1 MIDFSQLDIILSIN
15 MMASCFDVLFTEADC
30 LRHYMA
36 AVCSCMFVVQ
46 HVRVSFVCHLVIKV
60 HEVRQQ
66 LKEIMEQQKMDIVSC
81 GTEWDIVRKCICSS
95 YFQQAA
101 RLKVCLS

>member
-1 MIDFSQLDIILSIN
+1 MVAL
-15 MMASCFDVLFTEADC
+15 CFVVMFTEIDC
-30 LRHYMA
+30 LIYYMA
-36 AVCSCMFVVQ
+36 ACCSCMFVVQ
-46 HVRVSFVCHLVIKV
+46 YARVSFVSSVLKV

-101 RLKVCLS
+101 RLKVRLS

>member
-1 MIDFSQLDIILSIN
+1 MIVGYV
-15 MMASCFDVLFTEADC
+15 M
-30 LRHYMA
+30 
-36 AVCSCMFVVQ
+36 VV
-46 HVRVSFVCHLVIKV
+46 VRVKNMIAFIAYLKYDLYHNVFKV

-81 GTEWDIVRKCICSS
+81 GSEWDIVRKCICSS

-101 RLKVCLS
+101 RLKVCIICPSCTVFKPIVFLSFILFI